1 MTQSRDGASAKP
13 AQAESA
19 RGPRGPY
26 RKTRERREQIIRAAF
41 DVFAC
46 HGYHSGS
53 IQAVADRVGIS
64 QATLLHHFPTKTHL
78 LQAVLELRDAY
89 TGEDTPHPVDR
100 TLPLRDVIRRQ
111 CLINERIAGLIAL
124 YTVLVG
130 ESVTDEHPAKPYFQ
144 RRFRK
149 SRKDFTDDLLREKEA
164 GRLLPGVD
172 IPATAAGIAAMW
184 DGLQLQW
191 LLDEHVDVAGGLLA
205 YLDLVLTPEESKHAS

>member
-1 MTQSRDGASAKP
+1 MTQTGEGSPRTK
-13 AQAESA
+13 AEAATA
-19 RGPRGPY
+19 RGSRGPY
-26 RKTRERREQIIRAAF
+26 KKSKERREQIIRAAF
-41 DVFAC
+41 DVFAT

-89 TGEDTPHPVDR
+89 TGEDTPQPVDR

-111 CLINERIAGLIAL
+111 CAINERISGLIAL

-144 RRFRK
+144 RRFVK
-149 SRKDFTDDLLREKEA
+149 SRQDFTDDLLREREA
-164 GRLLPGVD
+164 GRLLPDVD

-184 DGLQLQW
+184 DGLQMQW
-191 LLDEHVDVAGGLLA
+191 LLDSTVDVAGGLLA
-205 YLDLVLTPEESKHAS
+205 FLDRVLTPEDNDDGE